1 MVSGG
6 SLNYGPNSDSQS
18 AKSGCVEGVPAVLSR
33 ILAESE
39 GRRGPI
45 EANSLRFARI
55 GTCGWVVIQSNSI
68 QPMLQD
74 LL

>member
-6 SLNYGPNSDSQS
+6 SLNYGPNSDSQY
-18 AKSGCVEGVPAVLSR
+18 AKSGCVEGVPAVLRR

-45 EANSLRFARI
+45 
-55 GTCGWVVIQSNSI
+55 
-68 QPMLQD
+68 
-74 LL
+74 

>member
-6 SLNYGPNSDSQS
+6 SLNYGPNSDSQY

-39 GRRGPI
+39 GRGGPI
-45 EANSLRFARI
+45 EANSLRFASVKA
-55 GTCGWVVIQSNSI
+55 CG
-68 QPMLQD
+68 
-74 LL
+74 